1 MLESAQPQRMARW
14 PGINAAPA
22 ARAGSP
28 GCGDG
33 YDESW
38 MQMKLGSGEPAAGP
52 WQVMAVDA
60 FAALVV
66 EVEGRP
72 PRRPWVLAVD
82 GRSGSGKS
90 TLAALLQRAVPASA
104 VVHTD
109 DVAWHHSFFD
119 WEALLVEGILKPVH
133 AGESVRYQ
141 PPGWCAQGRPGAIE
155 LPAGLAL
162 LIVEG
167 VGASRTEA
175 MPWIDCAVWVQSDLD
190 AAERRGIAR
199 DGGSEEA
206 VRFWH
211 EWMAAEVAFLARQ
224 RPWDRARLIVSGSP
238 QLPHNRETELV
249 VAPALQ
255 KTTLPRTNL

>member
-1 MLESAQPQRMARW
+1 
-14 PGINAAPA
+14 
-22 ARAGSP
+22 
-28 GCGDG
+28 
-33 YDESW
+33 
-38 MQMKLGSGEPAAGP
+38 MKLGPGEPAAGP
-52 WQVMAVDA
+52 WQVMAVDT

-66 EVEGRP
+66 ETEGSLS
-72 PRRPWVLAVD
+72 RRPWVLAVD

-90 TLAALLQRAVPASA
+90 TLAGLLQRAVPASA

-133 AGESVRYQ
+133 AGEAVRYQ
-141 PPGWCAQGRPGAIE
+141 PPGWRAQGRPGAIE
-155 LPAGLAL
+155 IPAGLAL

-175 MPWIDCAVWVQSDLD
+175 LPWLDSAVWVQSDLD

-199 DGGSEEA
+199 DGGSDEA

-211 EWMAAEVAFLARQ
+211 EWMAAEFAFLAQQ
-224 RPWDRARLIVSGSP
+224 RPWDRARLIVNGSP
-238 QLPHNRETELV
+238 QQPHDRATEVV
-249 VAPALQ
+249 VAPALRDSA
-255 KTTLPRTNL
+255 LRDARL